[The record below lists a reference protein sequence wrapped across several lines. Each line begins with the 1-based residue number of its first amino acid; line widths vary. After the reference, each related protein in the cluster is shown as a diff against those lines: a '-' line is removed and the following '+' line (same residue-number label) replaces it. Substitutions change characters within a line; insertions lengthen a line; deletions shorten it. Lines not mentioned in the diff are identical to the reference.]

1 MRNAIAFAN
10 NDVAT
15 IAWSYG
21 TRPDGCMGFALY
33 RIDASGKETALPSHA
48 VFPGQKIAPGQ
59 TTADFPIQKF
69 YWKDPF
75 ARLAAEKTNS
85 FTFRYKIV
93 PLEGK
98 PGSLTPMTSLPI
110 LTTNEVELTS
120 KCSPS
125 LSATFN
131 RGLIS
136 TQHVANAL
144 KGDFNLDQF
153 KAQIGTKG
161 NELRNDLNGDMAG
174 TLTGFLARAK
184 NSGHIYAA
192 LYELTDTELV
202 DGLVALGRKLDIIVA
217 DIVSKPKRGATAA
230 SLSKSGAKTT
240 GKKVKTQGAAKKSPA
255 KKSPK
260 KAAAPAETADESEI
274 DDHPLEENKEAW
286 GRLSTSARVALYRL
300 PPSAHIVHNKF
311 LIYVDGSN
319 KPQAVLTGSTNWTA
333 TGLCAQ
339 TNNTLVIDDPDVAT
353 RYLQYWQ
360 KLMADEQAHEKDSK
374 VFQGPPLRTFNG
386 KVKSFTLDSD
396 APKNDGTTASNLTSY
411 FSPNTAKQR
420 STKKAGEPKPIDMKD
435 LSNRVSAAKHAVLFL
450 AFIPGTPSI
459 TDFAAAAQ
467 RANKDLFVRGCVT
480 SPDAAGEFYYE
491 LSGTS
496 PPQHQRATKGQPKPP
511 KVPVK
516 QDPRV
521 IAAAALTHA
530 DAPQGWVAELLKAGF
545 AITHDKIVVIDPFAD
560 DAVVVTGSHNLGYQA
575 SYNNDENLVMI
586 EGNKKL
592 AMAYA
597 THVLDVY
604 DHFAW
609 RWALQQGEQSSD
621 ATLKTIPDDWLN
633 WYFDANGNIKTAQ
646 LKFWMQATV

>member
-1 MRNAIAFAN
+1 MRNAVAFAN

-21 TRPDGCMGFALY
+21 TRPDGCMGFALC
-33 RIDASGKETALPSHA
+33 RIDANGEETVLPSHA
-48 VFPGQKIAPGQ
+48 VFPGETIGPGQ
-59 TTADFPIQKF
+59 TTANFPIQKF
-69 YWKDPF
+69 YWKDPY
-75 ARLAAEKTNS
+75 ARLVAEKTKS
-85 FTFRYKIV
+85 FAFRYKIV

-98 PGSLTPMTSLPI
+98 PGSLTPMSSLPI

-144 KGDFNLDQF
+144 KGNFNLDQF
-153 KAQIGTKG
+153 KAQIGTEG
-161 NELRNDLNGDMAG
+161 NQLRNDLTGDMAG
-174 TLTGFLARAK
+174 TLTGFLDRAK

-192 LYELTDTELV
+192 LYELTDKELV
-202 DGLVALGRKLDIIVA
+202 DALVALGKKLDIVVA
-217 DIVSKPKRGATAA
+217 DIAAKPKREVKATTAGEK
-230 SLSKSGAKTT
+230 SKTRT
-240 GKKVKTQGAAKKSPA
+240 AAKKSA
-255 KKSPK
+255 AK
-260 KAAAPAETADESEI
+260 KAADPAEPSDADT
-274 DDHPLEENKEAW
+274 LEENKDAW
-286 GRLSTSARVALYRL
+286 DHLRASANVSLYRL
-300 PPSAHIVHNKF
+300 PPSSHIVHNKF
-311 LIYVDGSN
+311 LIYVDGKN

-339 TNNTLVIDDPDVAT
+339 TNNTLVIDDPDVAA

-360 KLMADEQAHEKDSK
+360 KLVADEEAHEKDSE
-374 VFQGPPLRTFNG
+374 VFQAAGQRSFNG
-386 KVKSFTLDSD
+386 KGKSFTLDSE
-396 APKNDGTTASNLTSY
+396 APKGDDTTPSTLMSY

-420 STKKAGEPKPIDMKD
+420 SKKVTGESKPVDMKD
-435 LSNRVSAAKHAVLFL
+435 LSDRVNAAKHAVLFL

-459 TDFAAAAQ
+459 TDFASAAQ

-480 SPDAAGEFYYE
+480 SPDAAGEFYYT
-491 LSGTS
+491 LRGTS
-496 PPQHQRATKGQPKPP
+496 PPKRQRAVKGQAKPP
-511 KVPVK
+511 KVAIK

-521 IAAAALTHA
+521 IAAAALNRA
-530 DAPQGWVAELLKAGF
+530 DAPSGWVAELLKAGF

-560 DAVVVTGSHNLGYQA
+560 DCVVVTGSHNLGYQA
-575 SYNNDENLVMI
+575 SYNNDGNLVMI

-597 THVLDVY
+597 SHVLDVY

-621 ATLKTIPDDWLN
+621 ATLKTSPEEWLN
-633 WYFDANGNIKTAQ
+633 WYFDDDGTIKTAQ